1 MILSKFILINILG
14 AYMNKLRS
22 FYESSISD
30 FLNSSGNKVLG
41 EISKNNFSFETKIQ
55 QKNTWIKE
63 IEILKREL
71 KNLIDEDSR
80 ILFEY
85 VIPRM
90 GKRIDNVILYK
101 NIVFLLEFKCGNN
114 CYYSSDYDQVYD
126 YALDLKNFHKE
137 SSDKLIVP
145 ILIAT
150 EAPSFNNSIVIDN
163 KVMVPLKCNEFGIG
177 NLITNIVS
185 NFKEESFSYDGW
197 ISSEYFPT
205 PTIIEAAQALY
216 TNHSVMDIARN
227 DAGAKNLTLTTNAL
241 NEIISFSKQNHR
253 KSICFV
259 TGVPGAGKTL
269 VGLNLGIQKS
279 DLIKEDHAVFLSGN
293 FPLVEVLQEALVRDK
308 LKKMKDLNEKVNKS
322 EVKRKTNA
330 FIQIIHKYRDS
341 YINNKNIPPEHVVIY
356 DEAQRSWNSEKI
368 ADFMKNKKGIA
379 NFNYSEPE
387 FLISTLD
394 RHKDWA
400 VVICLI
406 GGGQEIN
413 DGEAGLPEWFKALR
427 ERFNYWDVY
436 VSNNLKDEY
445 LIDNT
450 WKEMIKDL
458 NLKYVPDLHLS
469 VSLRSFRSPH
479 VSEFIKALLDND
491 LIKSKKLYSSIKEN
505 YPIKLTRNLD
515 TAKKWVKDK
524 SKGSEKYGLLAT
536 SGGLRL
542 KAEGIFVKNKVN
554 VANWFLNDKEDV
566 RSCYALEDVITEF
579 DVQGLELDYSIVAW
593 DADLRMINGKW
604 EYKKFRGSKW
614 NNINKPDD
622 RLYLKNSYRVLLT
635 RSRQGMIIFI
645 PKGSDSDATRAK
657 VFYDG
662 TYEYLKNIG
671 IEEL

>member
-1 MILSKFILINILG
+1 
-14 AYMNKLRS
+14 MNSLRA
-22 FYESSISD
+22 FYQSSVSNFLKSD
-30 FLNSSGNKVLG
+30 NDKILG
-41 EISKNNFSFETKIQ
+41 EINKNNYSFETKIQ

-101 NIVFLLEFKCGNN
+101 NIIFLLEFKCGNN

-137 SSDKLIVP
+137 SGDKLIVP

-163 KVMVPLKCNEFGIG
+163 KVMGPLKCNEFGIG

-185 NFKEESFSYDGW
+185 SFKEESFSYDGW

-279 DLIKEDHAVFLSGN
+279 ELIKEDHAVFLSGN

-400 VVICLI
+400 VIICLI

-450 WKEMIKDL
+450 WKDLIKDL

-479 VSEFIKALLDND
+479 VSGFIKALLDND

-515 TAKKWVKDK
+515 SAKKWVKDK

-614 NNINKPDD
+614 NNINKADD

-645 PKGSDSDATRAK
+645 PKGSDSDATRDK

-671 IEEL
+671 IEEI

>member
-1 MILSKFILINILG
+1 
-14 AYMNKLRS
+14 MNSLRA
-22 FYESSISD
+22 FYQSSVSNFLKSD
-30 FLNSSGNKVLG
+30 NDKILG
-41 EISKNNFSFETKIQ
+41 EINKNNYSFETKIQ

-71 KNLIDEDSR
+71 KNLIDEDGR

-101 NIVFLLEFKCGNN
+101 NIIFLLEFKCGNN
-114 CYYSSDYDQVYD
+114 RYYSSDYDQVYD

-137 SSDKLIVP
+137 SGDKLIVP

-185 NFKEESFSYDGW
+185 SFKEESFSYDDW
-197 ISSEYFPT
+197 SSSEYFPT

-400 VVICLI
+400 VIICLI

-450 WKEMIKDL
+450 WKDLIKDL
-458 NLKYVPDLHLS
+458 NLKYVSDLHLS
-469 VSLRSFRSPH
+469 ISLRSFRSPY

-491 LIKSKKLYSSIKEN
+491 LINSKKLYSYIKEN

-515 TAKKWVKDK
+515 TAKKWVKYK

-645 PKGSDSDATRAK
+645 PKGSDSDTTRAK

-662 TYEYLKNIG
+662 TYEYLKNMG
-671 IEEL
+671 IEEI

>member
-1 MILSKFILINILG
+1 
-14 AYMNKLRS
+14 MNSLRA
-22 FYESSISD
+22 FYQSSVPNFLKSD
-30 FLNSSGNKVLG
+30 NDKILG
-41 EISKNNFSFETKIQ
+41 EINKNNYSFETKIQ

-101 NIVFLLEFKCGNN
+101 NIIFLLEFKCGNN

-137 SSDKLIVP
+137 SGDKLIVP

-163 KVMVPLKCNEFGIG
+163 KVMGPLKCNEFGIG

-185 NFKEESFSYDGW
+185 SFKEESFSYDGW

-341 YINNKNIPPEHVVIY
+341 YINNNNIPPEHVVIY

-379 NFNYSEPE
+379 DFNYSEPE

-450 WKEMIKDL
+450 WKDLIRDL

-479 VSEFIKALLDND
+479 VSGFIKALLDND

>member
-1 MILSKFILINILG
+1 
-14 AYMNKLRS
+14 MNSLRA
-22 FYESSISD
+22 FYQSSVSNFLKSD
-30 FLNSSGNKVLG
+30 NDKILG
-41 EISKNNFSFETKIQ
+41 EINKNNYSFETKIQ

-114 CYYSSDYDQVYD
+114 CYYSSDYNQVYD

-137 SSDKLIVP
+137 SGDKLIVP

-150 EAPSFNNSIVIDN
+150 EAPSFNNSILIDN
-163 KVMVPLKCNEFGIG
+163 KVMGPLKCNEFGIG

-185 NFKEESFSYDGW
+185 SFKEESFSYYGW

-227 DAGAKNLTLTTNAL
+227 DAGAKNLTLTTKAL
-241 NEIISFSKQNHR
+241 NEVISFSKQNHR

-308 LKKMKDLNEKVNKS
+308 LKKMKDPNEKVNKS

-341 YINNKNIPPEHVVIY
+341 YINNNNIPPEHVVIY

-379 NFNYSEPE
+379 DFNYSEPE

-450 WKEMIKDL
+450 WKDLIRDL

-479 VSEFIKALLDND
+479 VSGFIKALLDND

>member
-1 MILSKFILINILG
+1 M
-14 AYMNKLRS
+14 
-22 FYESSISD
+22 
-30 FLNSSGNKVLG
+30 
-41 EISKNNFSFETKIQ
+41 
-55 QKNTWIKE
+55 
-63 IEILKREL
+63 KR
-71 KNLIDEDSR
+71 N
-80 ILFEY
+80 
-85 VIPRM
+85 
-90 GKRIDNVILYK
+90 
-101 NIVFLLEFKCGNN
+101 
-114 CYYSSDYDQVYD
+114 
-126 YALDLKNFHKE
+126 
-137 SSDKLIVP
+137 
-145 ILIAT
+145 
-150 EAPSFNNSIVIDN
+150 
-163 KVMVPLKCNEFGIG
+163 
-177 NLITNIVS
+177 
-185 NFKEESFSYDGW
+185 
-197 ISSEYFPT
+197 
-205 PTIIEAAQALY
+205 
-216 TNHSVMDIARN
+216 
-227 DAGAKNLTLTTNAL
+227 
-241 NEIISFSKQNHR
+241 
-253 KSICFV
+253 
-259 TGVPGAGKTL
+259 
-269 VGLNLGIQKS
+269 
-279 DLIKEDHAVFLSGN
+279 
-293 FPLVEVLQEALVRDK
+293 
-308 LKKMKDLNEKVNKS
+308 
-322 EVKRKTNA
+322 TNA

-341 YINNKNIPPEHVVIY
+341 YINNNNIPPEHVVIY

-400 VVICLI
+400 VIICLI

-450 WKEMIKDL
+450 WKDLIKDL
-458 NLKYVPDLHLS
+458 NLKYVTDLHLS

-491 LIKSKKLYSSIKEN
+491 LVKSKNLYSKIKEN
-505 YPIKLTRNLD
+505 YPIKLTRNLEI
-515 TAKKWVKDK
+515 AKKWVKEK

-554 VANWFLNDKEDV
+554 VANWFLNDKEDI
-566 RSCYALEDVITEF
+566 RSSYALEDVITEF

-593 DADLRMINGKW
+593 DANLRMINGKW

-614 NNINKPDD
+614 NNINKQDD

-645 PKGSDSDATRAK
+645 PKGSDSDATRDK

-671 IEEL
+671 IEEI

>member
-1 MILSKFILINILG
+1 
-14 AYMNKLRS
+14 MNSLRA
-22 FYESSISD
+22 FYQSSVSNFLKSD
-30 FLNSSGNKVLG
+30 NDKILG
-41 EISKNNFSFETKIQ
+41 EINKNNYSFETKIQ

-101 NIVFLLEFKCGNN
+101 NIIFLLEFKCGNN

-137 SSDKLIVP
+137 SGDKLIVP

-150 EAPSFNNSIVIDN
+150 EAPSFNNSILIDN
-163 KVMVPLKCNEFGIG
+163 KVMGPLKCNEFGIG

-185 NFKEESFSYDGW
+185 SFKEESFSYDDW

-308 LKKMKDLNEKVNKS
+308 LKKMKDLDEKVNKS

-341 YINNKNIPPEHVVIY
+341 YINNNNIPPEHVVIY

-368 ADFMKNKKGIA
+368 ADFMKNKKGISD
-379 NFNYSEPE
+379 FNYSEPE

-450 WKEMIKDL
+450 WKDLIKDL

-479 VSEFIKALLDND
+479 VSGFIKALLDND

-635 RSRQGMIIFI
+635 RSRQGLIIFI
-645 PKGSDSDATRAK
+645 PKGSDSDATRDK

>member
-1 MILSKFILINILG
+1 
-14 AYMNKLRS
+14 MNSLRA
-22 FYESSISD
+22 FYQSSVSNFLKSD
-30 FLNSSGNKVLG
+30 NDKILG
-41 EISKNNFSFETKIQ
+41 EINKNNYSFETKIQ

-114 CYYSSDYDQVYD
+114 CYYSSDYDQIYD

-137 SSDKLIVP
+137 SGDKLIVP

-163 KVMVPLKCNEFGIG
+163 KVMGPLKCNEFGIG

-185 NFKEESFSYDGW
+185 SFKEESFSYDGW
-197 ISSEYFPT
+197 ISSEYLPT

-308 LKKMKDLNEKVNKS
+308 LKKMKELNEKVNKS
-322 EVKRKTNA
+322 EVKRNTNA

-341 YINNKNIPPEHVVIY
+341 YINNNNIPPEHVVIY

-450 WKEMIKDL
+450 WKDLIKDL

-491 LIKSKKLYSSIKEN
+491 LVRSKNLYSMIKEN
-505 YPIKLTRNLD
+505 YPIKLTRNLE
-515 TAKKWVKDK
+515 TAKKWVKEK

>member
-1 MILSKFILINILG
+1 MNSLRAFYQSSVSKFL
-14 AYMNKLRS
+14 K
-22 FYESSISD
+22 SD
-30 FLNSSGNKVLG
+30 NDKILG
-41 EISKNNFSFETKIQ
+41 EINKNNYSFETKIQ
-55 QKNTWIKE
+55 QKNTWIRE

-101 NIVFLLEFKCGNN
+101 NIIFLLEFKCGNN

-137 SSDKLIVP
+137 SGDKLIVP

-150 EAPSFNNSIVIDN
+150 EAPSFNNSILIDN
-163 KVMVPLKCNEFGIG
+163 KVMGPLKCNEFGIG

-185 NFKEESFSYDGW
+185 SFKEESFSYDDW

-308 LKKMKDLNEKVNKS
+308 LKKMKDLDEKVNKS

-341 YINNKNIPPEHVVIY
+341 YINNNNIPPEHVVIY

-368 ADFMKNKKGIA
+368 ADFMKNKKGISD
-379 NFNYSEPE
+379 FNYSEPE

-450 WKEMIKDL
+450 WKDLIKDL
-458 NLKYVPDLHLS
+458 NLKYVPNLHLS

-479 VSEFIKALLDND
+479 VSGFIKALLDND

-671 IEEL
+671 IEELYL

>member
-1 MILSKFILINILG
+1 
-14 AYMNKLRS
+14 MNSLRA
-22 FYESSISD
+22 FYQSSVSNFLKSD
-30 FLNSSGNKVLG
+30 NDKILG
-41 EISKNNFSFETKIQ
+41 EINKNNYSFETKIQ

-101 NIVFLLEFKCGNN
+101 NIIFLLEFKCGNN

-137 SSDKLIVP
+137 SGDKLIVP

-150 EAPSFNNSIVIDN
+150 EAPSFNNSILIDN

-185 NFKEESFSYDGW
+185 SFKEESFSYDDW

-216 TNHSVMDIARN
+216 TSHSVMDIARN

-269 VGLNLGIQKS
+269 VGLKLGIQKS

-308 LKKMKDLNEKVNKS
+308 LKKMKDLDEKVNKS

-341 YINNKNIPPEHVVIY
+341 YINNNNIPPEHVVIY

-379 NFNYSEPE
+379 DFNYSEPE

-450 WKEMIKDL
+450 WKDLIKDL

-479 VSEFIKALLDND
+479 VSGFIKALLDND

>member
-1 MILSKFILINILG
+1 
-14 AYMNKLRS
+14 MNSLRA
-22 FYESSISD
+22 FYQSSVSNFLKSD
-30 FLNSSGNKVLG
+30 NDRILG
-41 EISKNNFSFETKIQ
+41 EINKNNYSFETKIQ

-101 NIVFLLEFKCGNN
+101 NIIFLLEFKCGNN
-114 CYYSSDYDQVYD
+114 CYYSSDYNQVYD

-137 SSDKLIVP
+137 SGDKLIVP

-185 NFKEESFSYDGW
+185 SFKEESFSYDGW

-400 VVICLI
+400 VIICLI

-450 WKEMIKDL
+450 WKDLIKDL
-458 NLKYVPDLHLS
+458 NLKYVSDLHLS
-469 VSLRSFRSPH
+469 VSLRSFRSPY

-491 LIKSKKLYSSIKEN
+491 LIKSKKLHSKIKEN
-505 YPIKLTRNLD
+505 YPIKLTRNLE

-554 VANWFLNDKEDV
+554 VVNWFLNDKEDV

-645 PKGSDSDATRAK
+645 PKGSDSDTTRAK

-671 IEEL
+671 IEEI

>member
-1 MILSKFILINILG
+1 
-14 AYMNKLRS
+14 
-22 FYESSISD
+22 
-30 FLNSSGNKVLG
+30 
-41 EISKNNFSFETKIQ
+41 
-55 QKNTWIKE
+55 
-63 IEILKREL
+63 
-71 KNLIDEDSR
+71 
-80 ILFEY
+80 
-85 VIPRM
+85 M
-90 GKRIDNVILYK
+90 GKRIDNVILYE
-101 NIVFLLEFKCGNN
+101 NIIFLLEFKCGNN

-137 SSDKLIVP
+137 SGDKLIVP

-163 KVMVPLKCNEFGIG
+163 KVMGPLKCNEFGIG

-185 NFKEESFSYDGW
+185 SFKEESFSYDGW

-341 YINNKNIPPEHVVIY
+341 YINNNNIPPEHVVIY

-379 NFNYSEPE
+379 DFNYSEPE

-450 WKEMIKDL
+450 WKDLIRDL

-479 VSEFIKALLDND
+479 VSGFIKALLDND

>member
-1 MILSKFILINILG
+1 
-14 AYMNKLRS
+14 MNSLRA
-22 FYESSISD
+22 FYQSSVSNFLKSD
-30 FLNSSGNKVLG
+30 NDKILG
-41 EISKNNFSFETKIQ
+41 EINKNNYSFETKIQ

-101 NIVFLLEFKCGNN
+101 NIIFLLEFKCGNN

-137 SSDKLIVP
+137 SGDKLIVP

-150 EAPSFNNSIVIDN
+150 EAPSFNNSILIDN

-185 NFKEESFSYDGW
+185 SFKEESFSYDGW

-241 NEIISFSKQNHR
+241 NEVISFSKQNHR

-308 LKKMKDLNEKVNKS
+308 LKKMKELNEKVNKS
-322 EVKRKTNA
+322 EVKRNTNA

-341 YINNKNIPPEHVVIY
+341 YINNNNIPPEHVVIY

-400 VVICLI
+400 VIICLI

-458 NLKYVPDLHLS
+458 NLKYVSDLHLS

-491 LIKSKKLYSSIKEN
+491 LVRSKNLYSKIKEN
-505 YPIKLTRNLD
+505 YPIKLTRNLE
-515 TAKKWVKDK
+515 TAKKWVKEK

-554 VANWFLNDKEDV
+554 VANWFLNDKEDI
-566 RSCYALEDVITEF
+566 RSSYALEDVITEF

-614 NNINKPDD
+614 NNINKQDD

-671 IEEL
+671 IEEI

>member
-1 MILSKFILINILG
+1 
-14 AYMNKLRS
+14 MNSLRA
-22 FYESSISD
+22 FYQSSVSNFLKSD
-30 FLNSSGNKVLG
+30 NDKILG
-41 EISKNNFSFETKIQ
+41 EINKNNYSFETKIQ

-101 NIVFLLEFKCGNN
+101 NIIFLLEFKCGNN

-137 SSDKLIVP
+137 SGDKLIVP

-150 EAPSFNNSIVIDN
+150 EAPSFNNSILIDN

-185 NFKEESFSYDGW
+185 SFKEESFSYDGW

-279 DLIKEDHAVFLSGN
+279 ELIKEDHAVFLSGN

-400 VVICLI
+400 VIICLI

-450 WKEMIKDL
+450 WKDLIKDL

-479 VSEFIKALLDND
+479 VSGFIKALLDND

-554 VANWFLNDKEDV
+554 VANWFLNDKGDV

>member
-1 MILSKFILINILG
+1 
-14 AYMNKLRS
+14 MNSLRA
-22 FYESSISD
+22 FYQSSVSNFLKSD
-30 FLNSSGNKVLG
+30 NDKILG
-41 EISKNNFSFETKIQ
+41 EINKNNYSFETKIQ

-90 GKRIDNVILYK
+90 GKRIDNVILYE
-101 NIVFLLEFKCGNN
+101 NIIFLLEFKCGNN

-137 SSDKLIVP
+137 SGDKLIVP

-163 KVMVPLKCNEFGIG
+163 KVMGPLKCNEFGIG

-185 NFKEESFSYDGW
+185 SFKEESFSYDGW

-341 YINNKNIPPEHVVIY
+341 YINNNNIPPEHVVIY

-368 ADFMKNKKGIA
+368 ANFMKNKKGIA
-379 NFNYSEPE
+379 DFNYSEPE

-450 WKEMIKDL
+450 WKDLIRDL

-479 VSEFIKALLDND
+479 VSGFIKALLDND

>member
-1 MILSKFILINILG
+1 
-14 AYMNKLRS
+14 MNSLRA
-22 FYESSISD
+22 FYQSSVSNFLKSD
-30 FLNSSGNKVLG
+30 NDKILG
-41 EISKNNFSFETKIQ
+41 EINKNNYSFETKIQ

-114 CYYSSDYDQVYD
+114 CYYSSDYDQIYD

-137 SSDKLIVP
+137 SGDKLIVP

-163 KVMVPLKCNEFGIG
+163 KVMGPLKCNEFGIG

-185 NFKEESFSYDGW
+185 SFKEESFSYDGW
-197 ISSEYFPT
+197 ISSEYLPT

-308 LKKMKDLNEKVNKS
+308 LKKMKELNEKVNKS
-322 EVKRKTNA
+322 EVKRNTNA

-341 YINNKNIPPEHVVIY
+341 YINNNNIPPEHVVIY

-450 WKEMIKDL
+450 WKDLIKDL

-491 LIKSKKLYSSIKEN
+491 LVRSKNLYSMIKKN
-505 YPIKLTRNLD
+505 YPIKLTRNLE
-515 TAKKWVKDK
+515 TAKKWVKEK

>member
-1 MILSKFILINILG
+1 
-14 AYMNKLRS
+14 MNSLRA
-22 FYESSISD
+22 FYQSSVSNFLKSD
-30 FLNSSGNKVLG
+30 NDKILG
-41 EISKNNFSFETKIQ
+41 EINKNNYSFETKIQ

-71 KNLIDEDSR
+71 KNLIDEDSC

-101 NIVFLLEFKCGNN
+101 NIIFLLEFKCGNN
-114 CYYSSDYDQVYD
+114 CYYSSDYDQVFD

-137 SSDKLIVP
+137 SGDKLIVP

-150 EAPSFNNSIVIDN
+150 EAPHFNNSIVIDN
-163 KVMVPLKCNEFGIG
+163 KVMAPLKCNEFGIG

-185 NFKEESFSYDGW
+185 NFNEKSFSYDDW

-308 LKKMKDLNEKVNKS
+308 LKKMKDLDEKVNKS

-341 YINNKNIPPEHVVIY
+341 YINNNNIPPEHVVIY

-379 NFNYSEPE
+379 DFNYSEPE

-394 RHKDWA
+394 RHRDWA

-450 WKEMIKDL
+450 WKDLIKDL

-479 VSEFIKALLDND
+479 VSGFIKALLDND

-622 RLYLKNSYRVLLT
+622 RLYLKNSYKVLLT

-645 PKGSDSDATRAK
+645 PKGSDYDATRAK

>member
-1 MILSKFILINILG
+1 
-14 AYMNKLRS
+14 MNSLRA
-22 FYESSISD
+22 FYQSSVSNFLKSD
-30 FLNSSGNKVLG
+30 NDKILG
-41 EISKNNFSFETKIQ
+41 EINKNNYSFETKIQ

-101 NIVFLLEFKCGNN
+101 NIIFLLEFKCGNN

-137 SSDKLIVP
+137 SGDKLIVP

-150 EAPSFNNSIVIDN
+150 EAPSFNNSILIDN
-163 KVMVPLKCNEFGIG
+163 KVMGPLKCNEFGIG

-185 NFKEESFSYDGW
+185 SFKEESFSYDDW

-308 LKKMKDLNEKVNKS
+308 LKKMKELNEKVNKS
-322 EVKRKTNA
+322 EVKRNTNA

-450 WKEMIKDL
+450 WKDLIKDL
-458 NLKYVPDLHLS
+458 NLKYVSDLHLS

-491 LIKSKKLYSSIKEN
+491 LVRSKNLYSMIKEN
-505 YPIKLTRNLD
+505 YPIKLTRNLE
-515 TAKKWVKDK
+515 TAKKWVKEK

-614 NNINKPDD
+614 NNINKQDD

-671 IEEL
+671 IEEI

>member
-1 MILSKFILINILG
+1 
-14 AYMNKLRS
+14 MNSLRA
-22 FYESSISD
+22 FYQSSVSNFLKSD
-30 FLNSSGNKVLG
+30 NDKILG
-41 EISKNNFSFETKIQ
+41 EINKNNYSFETKIQ

-71 KNLIDEDSR
+71 KNLIDENSR

-101 NIVFLLEFKCGNN
+101 NIIFLLEFKCGNN

-137 SSDKLIVP
+137 SGDKLIVP

-150 EAPSFNNSIVIDN
+150 EAPSFNNSILIDN

-185 NFKEESFSYDGW
+185 SFKEESFSYDDW

-308 LKKMKDLNEKVNKS
+308 LKKMKDLDEKVNKS

-341 YINNKNIPPEHVVIY
+341 YINNNNIPPEHVVIY

-379 NFNYSEPE
+379 DFNYSEPE

-394 RHKDWA
+394 RHRDWA

-450 WKEMIKDL
+450 WKDLIKDL

-479 VSEFIKALLDND
+479 VSGLIKALLDND

-515 TAKKWVKDK
+515 TAKKWVNDK

-593 DADLRMINGKW
+593 DADLRMISGKW

>member
-1 MILSKFILINILG
+1 
-14 AYMNKLRS
+14 MNSLRDFYQSSVSS
-22 FYESSISD
+22 FLKSD
-30 FLNSSGNKVLG
+30 NDRILG
-41 EISKNNFSFETKIQ
+41 EINKNNYSFETKIQ

-114 CYYSSDYDQVYD
+114 CYYSSDYNQVYD

-137 SSDKLIVP
+137 SGDKLIVP

-163 KVMVPLKCNEFGIG
+163 KVIVPLKCNEFGIG

-216 TNHSVMDIARN
+216 TNHSVVDIARN

-308 LKKMKDLNEKVNKS
+308 LKKMKDLSEKVNKS

-413 DGEAGLPEWFKALR
+413 DGEAGLREWFKALR

-450 WKEMIKDL
+450 WKDLIKDL

-469 VSLRSFRSPH
+469 VSLRSFRSPY

-491 LIKSKKLYSSIKEN
+491 LIKSKNLHSKIKEN
-505 YPIKLTRNLD
+505 YPIKLTRNLE

-645 PKGSDSDATRAK
+645 PKGSDSDTTRAK

-662 TYEYLKNIG
+662 TYEYIKNMG
-671 IEEL
+671 IEEI

>member
-1 MILSKFILINILG
+1 
-14 AYMNKLRS
+14 MNSLRA
-22 FYESSISD
+22 FYQSSVSNFLKSD
-30 FLNSSGNKVLG
+30 NDKILG
-41 EISKNNFSFETKIQ
+41 EINKNNYSFETKIQ

-101 NIVFLLEFKCGNN
+101 NIIFLLEFKCGNN

-137 SSDKLIVP
+137 SGDKLIVP

-150 EAPSFNNSIVIDN
+150 EAPSFNNTIVIDN

-185 NFKEESFSYDGW
+185 SFKEESFSYDDW
-197 ISSEYFPT
+197 ISSEYFAT

-308 LKKMKDLNEKVNKS
+308 LKKMKDLDEKVNKS

-341 YINNKNIPPEHVVIY
+341 YINNNNIPPEHVVIY

-379 NFNYSEPE
+379 DFNYSEPE

-394 RHKDWA
+394 RHRDWA

-450 WKEMIKDL
+450 WKDLIKDL

-479 VSEFIKALLDND
+479 VSGLIKALLDND

-662 TYEYLKNIG
+662 TYEYLKNMG

>member
-1 MILSKFILINILG
+1 
-14 AYMNKLRS
+14 MNSLRA
-22 FYESSISD
+22 FYQSSVSNFLKSD
-30 FLNSSGNKVLG
+30 NDKILG
-41 EISKNNFSFETKIQ
+41 EINKNNYSFETKIQ

-101 NIVFLLEFKCGNN
+101 NIIFLLEFKCGNN
-114 CYYSSDYDQVYD
+114 CYYSSDYDQIYD

-137 SSDKLIVP
+137 SGDKLIVP

-150 EAPSFNNSIVIDN
+150 EAPSFNNSILIDN

-185 NFKEESFSYDGW
+185 SFKEESFSYDGW

-308 LKKMKDLNEKVNKS
+308 LKKMKDPNEKVNKS

-341 YINNKNIPPEHVVIY
+341 YINNNNIPPEHVVIY

-379 NFNYSEPE
+379 DFNYSEPE

-450 WKEMIKDL
+450 WKDLIRDL

-479 VSEFIKALLDND
+479 VSGFIKALLDND

>member
-1 MILSKFILINILG
+1 
-14 AYMNKLRS
+14 MNSLRA
-22 FYESSISD
+22 FYQSSVSNFLKSD
-30 FLNSSGNKVLG
+30 NDKILG
-41 EISKNNFSFETKIQ
+41 EINKNNYSFETKIQ

-90 GKRIDNVILYK
+90 GKRIDNVILYE
-101 NIVFLLEFKCGNN
+101 NIIFLLEFKCGNN

-137 SSDKLIVP
+137 SGDKLIVP

-163 KVMVPLKCNEFGIG
+163 KVMGPLKCNEFGIG

-185 NFKEESFSYDGW
+185 SFKEESFSYDGW

-341 YINNKNIPPEHVVIY
+341 YINNNNIPPEHVVIY

-379 NFNYSEPE
+379 DFNYSEPE

-450 WKEMIKDL
+450 WKDLIRDL

-479 VSEFIKALLDND
+479 VSGFIKALLDND

>member
-1 MILSKFILINILG
+1 
-14 AYMNKLRS
+14 MNSLRA
-22 FYESSISD
+22 FYQSSVSNFLKSD
-30 FLNSSGNKVLG
+30 NDKILG
-41 EISKNNFSFETKIQ
+41 EINKNNYSFETKIQ

-101 NIVFLLEFKCGNN
+101 NIIFLLEFKCGNN

-137 SSDKLIVP
+137 SGDKLIVP

-150 EAPSFNNSIVIDN
+150 EAPSFNNSILIDN

-185 NFKEESFSYDGW
+185 SFKEESFSYDGW

-279 DLIKEDHAVFLSGN
+279 ELIKEDHAVFLSGN
-293 FPLVEVLQEALVRDK
+293 FPLVEVLQEALVRYK
-308 LKKMKDLNEKVNKS
+308 LKKMKDLDEKVNKS

-341 YINNKNIPPEHVVIY
+341 YINNNNIPPEHVVIY

-379 NFNYSEPE
+379 DFNYSEPE

-400 VVICLI
+400 VIICLI

-450 WKEMIKDL
+450 WKDLIKDL

-479 VSEFIKALLDND
+479 VSGFIKALLDND

-515 TAKKWVKDK
+515 SAKN
-524 SKGSEKYGLLAT
+524 GL
-536 SGGLRL
+536 SINL
-542 KAEGIFVKNKVN
+542 KV
-554 VANWFLNDKEDV
+554 
-566 RSCYALEDVITEF
+566 
-579 DVQGLELDYSIVAW
+579 
-593 DADLRMINGKW
+593 
-604 EYKKFRGSKW
+604 
-614 NNINKPDD
+614 
-622 RLYLKNSYRVLLT
+622 LKNMDFLLLVE
-635 RSRQGMIIFI
+635 
-645 PKGSDSDATRAK
+645 D
-657 VFYDG
+657 
-662 TYEYLKNIG
+662 
-671 IEEL
+671 

>member
-1 MILSKFILINILG
+1 
-14 AYMNKLRS
+14 MNSLRA
-22 FYESSISD
+22 FYQSSVSNFLKSD
-30 FLNSSGNKVLG
+30 NDKILG
-41 EISKNNFSFETKIQ
+41 EINKNNYSFETKIQ

-101 NIVFLLEFKCGNN
+101 NIIFLLEFKCGNN

-137 SSDKLIVP
+137 SGDKLIVP

-163 KVMVPLKCNEFGIG
+163 EVIVPLKCNEFGIG

-185 NFKEESFSYDGW
+185 SFKEESFSYEDW

-308 LKKMKDLNEKVNKS
+308 LKKMKDLDEKVNKS

-341 YINNKNIPPEHVVIY
+341 YINNNNIPPEHVVIY

-379 NFNYSEPE
+379 DFNYSEPE

-400 VVICLI
+400 VIICLI

-458 NLKYVPDLHLS
+458 NLKYVSDLHLS

-491 LIKSKKLYSSIKEN
+491 LVRSKNLYSSIKEN

>member
-1 MILSKFILINILG
+1 
-14 AYMNKLRS
+14 
-22 FYESSISD
+22 
-30 FLNSSGNKVLG
+30 
-41 EISKNNFSFETKIQ
+41 
-55 QKNTWIKE
+55 
-63 IEILKREL
+63 
-71 KNLIDEDSR
+71 
-80 ILFEY
+80 
-85 VIPRM
+85 
-90 GKRIDNVILYK
+90 
-101 NIVFLLEFKCGNN
+101 
-114 CYYSSDYDQVYD
+114 
-126 YALDLKNFHKE
+126 
-137 SSDKLIVP
+137 
-145 ILIAT
+145 
-150 EAPSFNNSIVIDN
+150 
-163 KVMVPLKCNEFGIG
+163 
-177 NLITNIVS
+177 
-185 NFKEESFSYDGW
+185 
-197 ISSEYFPT
+197 
-205 PTIIEAAQALY
+205 
-216 TNHSVMDIARN
+216 MDIARN

-341 YINNKNIPPEHVVIY
+341 YINNNNIPPEHVVIY

-379 NFNYSEPE
+379 DFNYSEPE

-450 WKEMIKDL
+450 WKDLIRDL

-479 VSEFIKALLDND
+479 VSGFIKALLDND

>member
-1 MILSKFILINILG
+1 
-14 AYMNKLRS
+14 MNSLRA
-22 FYESSISD
+22 FYQSSVSNFLKSD
-30 FLNSSGNKVLG
+30 NDKILG
-41 EISKNNFSFETKIQ
+41 EINKNNYSFETKIQ

-101 NIVFLLEFKCGNN
+101 NIIFLLEFKCGNN
-114 CYYSSDYDQVYD
+114 CYYSSDYEQVYD
-126 YALDLKNFHKE
+126 YAPDLKNFHKE
-137 SSDKLIVP
+137 SGDKLIVP

-163 KVMVPLKCNEFGIG
+163 EVIVPLKCNEFGIG

-185 NFKEESFSYDGW
+185 SFKEESFSYEDW

-308 LKKMKDLNEKVNKS
+308 LKKIKDLDEKVNKS

-341 YINNKNIPPEHVVIY
+341 YINNNNIPPEHVVIY

-379 NFNYSEPE
+379 DFNYSEPE

-400 VVICLI
+400 VIICLI

-450 WKEMIKDL
+450 WKDLIKDL
-458 NLKYVPDLHLS
+458 NLKYVSDLHLS

-491 LIKSKKLYSSIKEN
+491 LVRSKNLYSMIKEN
-505 YPIKLTRNLD
+505 YPIKLTRNLE
-515 TAKKWVKDK
+515 TAKKWVKEK

-614 NNINKPDD
+614 NNINKQDD

-645 PKGSDSDATRAK
+645 PKGSDSDATRDK

-671 IEEL
+671 IEEI

>member
-1 MILSKFILINILG
+1 MNSLRAFYQSSVSKFL
-14 AYMNKLRS
+14 K
-22 FYESSISD
+22 SD
-30 FLNSSGNKVLG
+30 NDKILG
-41 EISKNNFSFETKIQ
+41 EINKNNYSFETKIQ
-55 QKNTWIKE
+55 QKNTWIRE

-114 CYYSSDYDQVYD
+114 CYYSSDYDQIYD

-137 SSDKLIVP
+137 SGDKLIVP

-163 KVMVPLKCNEFGIG
+163 KVMGPLKCNEFGIG

-185 NFKEESFSYDGW
+185 SFKEESFSYDGW
-197 ISSEYFPT
+197 ISSEYLPT

-308 LKKMKDLNEKVNKS
+308 LKKMKELNEKVNKS
-322 EVKRKTNA
+322 EVKRNTNA

-341 YINNKNIPPEHVVIY
+341 YINNNNIPPEHVVIY

-394 RHKDWA
+394 RHNDWA

-450 WKEMIKDL
+450 WKDLIKDL

-491 LIKSKKLYSSIKEN
+491 LVRSKNLYSMIKEN
-505 YPIKLTRNLD
+505 YPIKLTRNLE
-515 TAKKWVKDK
+515 TAKKWVKEK

>member
-1 MILSKFILINILG
+1 
-14 AYMNKLRS
+14 MNSLRA
-22 FYESSISD
+22 FYQSSVSNFLKSD
-30 FLNSSGNKVLG
+30 NDKILG
-41 EISKNNFSFETKIQ
+41 EINKNNYSFETKIQ

-101 NIVFLLEFKCGNN
+101 NIIFLLEFKCGNN

-137 SSDKLIVP
+137 SGDKLIVP

-150 EAPSFNNSIVIDN
+150 EAPSFNNTIVIDN
-163 KVMVPLKCNEFGIG
+163 KVMVPLKCNGFGIG

-185 NFKEESFSYDGW
+185 SFKEESFSYDDW

-308 LKKMKDLNEKVNKS
+308 LKKMKDLDEKVNKS

-341 YINNKNIPPEHVVIY
+341 YINNNNIPPEHVVIY

-379 NFNYSEPE
+379 DFNYSEPE

-394 RHKDWA
+394 RHRDWA

-450 WKEMIKDL
+450 WKDLIKDL

-469 VSLRSFRSPH
+469 ISLRSFRSPH
-479 VSEFIKALLDND
+479 VSGLIKALLDND

-662 TYEYLKNIG
+662 TYEYLKNMG

>member
-1 MILSKFILINILG
+1 
-14 AYMNKLRS
+14 MNSLRA
-22 FYESSISD
+22 FYQSSVSNFLKSD
-30 FLNSSGNKVLG
+30 NDKILG
-41 EISKNNFSFETKIQ
+41 EISKNNYSFETKIQ

-71 KNLIDEDSR
+71 KKLIDEDGR

-101 NIVFLLEFKCGNN
+101 NIIFLLEFKCGNN

-126 YALDLKNFHKE
+126 YSLDLKNFHKE
-137 SSDKLIVP
+137 SGDKLIVP

-185 NFKEESFSYDGW
+185 SFKEESFSYDGW

-400 VVICLI
+400 VIICLI

-450 WKEMIKDL
+450 WKDLIKDL
-458 NLKYVPDLHLS
+458 NLKYVSDLHLS
-469 VSLRSFRSPH
+469 VSLRSFRSPY

-491 LIKSKKLYSSIKEN
+491 LIKSKKLHSKIKEN
-505 YPIKLTRNLD
+505 YPIKLTRNLE

-554 VANWFLNDKEDV
+554 IANWFLNDKEDV

-645 PKGSDSDATRAK
+645 PKGSDSDTTRAK

>member
-1 MILSKFILINILG
+1 
-14 AYMNKLRS
+14 MNSLRA
-22 FYESSISD
+22 FYQSSVSNFLKSD
-30 FLNSSGNKVLG
+30 NDKILG
-41 EISKNNFSFETKIQ
+41 EINKNNYSFETKIQ

-114 CYYSSDYDQVYD
+114 CYYSSDYDQIYD

-137 SSDKLIVP
+137 SGDKLIVP

-163 KVMVPLKCNEFGIG
+163 KVMGPLKCNEFGIG

-185 NFKEESFSYDGW
+185 SFKEESFSYDGW
-197 ISSEYFPT
+197 ISSEYLPT

-308 LKKMKDLNEKVNKS
+308 LKKMKDLDEKVNKS

-341 YINNKNIPPEHVVIY
+341 YINNNNIPPEHVVIY

-379 NFNYSEPE
+379 DFNYSEPE

-450 WKEMIKDL
+450 WKDLIKDL
-458 NLKYVPDLHLS
+458 NLKYVPNLHLS

-479 VSEFIKALLDND
+479 VSGFIKALLDND
-491 LIKSKKLYSSIKEN
+491 LIKSKNLYSMIKEK
-505 YPIKLTRNLD
+505 YPIKLTRNLE
-515 TAKKWVKDK
+515 TAKKWVKEK

>member
-1 MILSKFILINILG
+1 
-14 AYMNKLRS
+14 MNSLRA
-22 FYESSISD
+22 FYQSSVSNFLKSD
-30 FLNSSGNKVLG
+30 NDKILG
-41 EISKNNFSFETKIQ
+41 EINKNNYSFETKIQ

-71 KNLIDEDSR
+71 KNLIDEDGR

-101 NIVFLLEFKCGNN
+101 NIIFLLEFKCGNN

-137 SSDKLIVP
+137 SGDKLIVP

-163 KVMVPLKCNEFGIG
+163 KVMGPLKCNEFGIG

-185 NFKEESFSYDGW
+185 SFKEESFSYDGW

-341 YINNKNIPPEHVVIY
+341 YINNNNIPPEHVVIY

-379 NFNYSEPE
+379 DFNYSEPE

-400 VVICLI
+400 VIICLI

-458 NLKYVPDLHLS
+458 NLKYVSDLHLS

-505 YPIKLTRNLD
+505 YPIKLTRNLE
-515 TAKKWVKDK
+515 TAKKWVKEK

-554 VANWFLNDKEDV
+554 VANWFLNDKEDI
-566 RSCYALEDVITEF
+566 RSSYALEDVITEF

-614 NNINKPDD
+614 NNINKQDD

-671 IEEL
+671 IEEI

>member
-1 MILSKFILINILG
+1 MNSLRAFYQSSVSNFLKSDNDKILG
-14 AYMNKLRS
+14 KIN
-22 FYESSISD
+22 
-30 FLNSSGNKVLG
+30 
-41 EISKNNFSFETKIQ
+41 KNNYSFETKIQ

-101 NIVFLLEFKCGNN
+101 NIIFLLEFKCGNN

-137 SSDKLIVP
+137 SGDKLIVP

-150 EAPSFNNSIVIDN
+150 EAPSFNNSILIDN
-163 KVMVPLKCNEFGIG
+163 KVMGPLKCNEFGIG

-185 NFKEESFSYDGW
+185 SFKEESFSYDDW

-308 LKKMKDLNEKVNKS
+308 LKKMKDLDEKVNKS

-341 YINNKNIPPEHVVIY
+341 YINNNNIPPEHVVIY

-368 ADFMKNKKGIA
+368 ADFMKNKKGISD
-379 NFNYSEPE
+379 FNYSEPE

-450 WKEMIKDL
+450 WKDLIKDL

-479 VSEFIKALLDND
+479 VSGFIKALLDND

-635 RSRQGMIIFI
+635 RSRQGLIIFI
-645 PKGSDSDATRAK
+645 PKGSDSDATRDK

>member
-1 MILSKFILINILG
+1 
-14 AYMNKLRS
+14 MNSLRA
-22 FYESSISD
+22 FYQSSVSNFLKSD
-30 FLNSSGNKVLG
+30 NDKILG
-41 EISKNNFSFETKIQ
+41 EINKNNYSFETKIQ

-101 NIVFLLEFKCGNN
+101 NIIFLLEFKCGNN

-137 SSDKLIVP
+137 SGDKLIVP

-150 EAPSFNNSIVIDN
+150 EAPSFNNSILIDN
-163 KVMVPLKCNEFGIG
+163 KVMGPLKCNEFGIG

-185 NFKEESFSYDGW
+185 SFKEESFSYDDW

-308 LKKMKDLNEKVNKS
+308 LKKMKELNEKVNKS
-322 EVKRKTNA
+322 EVKRNTNA

-450 WKEMIKDL
+450 WKDLIKDL
-458 NLKYVPDLHLS
+458 NLKYVSDLHLS

-491 LIKSKKLYSSIKEN
+491 LVRSKNLYSMIKEN
-505 YPIKLTRNLD
+505 YPIKLTRNLE
-515 TAKKWVKDK
+515 TAKKWVKEK

-614 NNINKPDD
+614 NNINKQDD

-645 PKGSDSDATRAK
+645 PKGSDSDATRDK

-671 IEEL
+671 IEEI